1 MTTRLLVLL
10 ISVTNWQHAL
20 PDSLNWL
27 YEDVGRS
34 EAFRAKATR
43 LGTSPF
49 ILVERD
55 PVRYSKP
62 EEVENRVAQMM
73 VKRNLLR
80 GGSTAG
86 PIMQGPPCKSSTYR
100 SPHSSVMGGKLQ
112 HLRDRCF
119 IMEIGSQK
127 QDLLSG
133 VLASDGSRCDVKQV
147 SHSSE
152 PSGLSFPE
160 STVCDDAM
168 KTHGQRSQKNVLSTP
183 ATKKMTKGCKE
194 QAIPSSTTC
203 KKAKMGKNVVTS
215 QMLKLV
221 NSQPDGN
228 VLSQN
233 RTEIFERPAKKSNS
247 TSRDSEVCWS
257 RGYSHLLLHRQH
269 HGHVHVQKGCSL
281 GCMTWKEGNAMFEVS
296 RSGSESSPSEGSPS
310 DSVSRPTEKSSCIC
324 SQLRNWSANQRA
336 MQRQK
341 RLSELKIQ
349 MMCGIG
355 FQWNT
360 QTFIW
365 EKQYEELL
373 KFKARFGHCNVPYKG
388 KLRRLGCWVFNQRIL
403 QRKGLLSSSRKRRLD
418 EADFMWQV
426 RGADKLWQKRNKEF
440 EWEARFRELCLY
452 RMHHGTCDVP
462 RKYEGNIGRLGSWVI
477 SLRVKHKQRRLQHTR
492 KRQLDAIGFRW
503 QMRKSSPCRREV
515 HLKPTDVW
523 PEGPGI
529 FAEHYC
535 GSSNEKV
542 DFT

>member
-247 TSRDSEVCWS
+247 TSRDSE
-257 RGYSHLLLHRQH
+257 H

-281 GCMTWKEGNAMFEVS
+281 GCMTWKPMCMAYMCACITWYLIRIISFGRQPIRFCLSSHREVKLYLLTTQKLVGKS
-296 RSGSESSPSEGSPS
+296 ACDAETEEALRAEDPNDVWNRVSMEYSG
-310 DSVSRPTEKSSCIC
+310 
-324 SQLRNWSANQRA
+324 
-336 MQRQK
+336 
-341 RLSELKIQ
+341 
-349 MMCGIG
+349 
-355 FQWNT
+355 
-360 QTFIW
+360 
-365 EKQYEELL
+365 
-373 KFKARFGHCNVPYKG
+373 NVPYKG
-388 KLRRLGCWVFNQRIL
+388 KLRRLGCWVFNQVKASAADL
-403 QRKGLLSSSRKRRLD
+403 HCLTPH
-418 EADFMWQV
+418 EANLAAEGTPFLKQV

-462 RKYEGNIGRLGSWVI
+462 RKYE
-477 SLRVKHKQRRLQHTR
+477 
-492 KRQLDAIGFRW
+492 AIGFRW

-535 GSSNEKV
+535 GSSNEKPV
-542 DFT
+542 EHQVCICGEQQPKKVRIFCPLHLHPLDLLGAKKIVLVLIISRHLFQE